1 MSDAA
6 TITDRQSRERQYYDE
21 YSQLHPPSPVSA
33 EVIDGTEH
41 RPWNPYWF
49 VAEVVRA
56 ELTTPDKRLLDF
68 GCGPGNYSV
77 QFARM
82 GFNVHGFDISPNNV
96 RISRELAAKHKVSDR
111 TSFVE
116 GAAEDLQ
123 YPENFFDVIVGI
135 DILHHGD
142 IGPAM
147 HECLRVLRPGGVAV
161 FKEPVE
167 VPIFDRFRNSA
178 FGTWLVPKTN
188 SFDRH
193 VTEDERKLVAADL
206 DLIRS
211 ITGNMVEHRFRVLT
225 RVEALGIKPRTSR
238 GASLV
243 EMLDYGVLSAIP
255 PVRKFGGNVV
265 LVFRK
270 PR

>member
-1 MSDAA
+1 MPEVAA
-6 TITDRQSRERQYYDE
+6 VTDRQSRERQYYDE
-21 YSQLHPPSPVSA
+21 YSKLHPPIPVVP
-33 EVIDGTEH
+33 EVVDGSEK

-49 VAEVVRA
+49 VAEVVRSQ
-56 ELTTPDKRLLDF
+56 LTTPGKRLLDF

-82 GFNVHGFDISPNNV
+82 GFTVHGFDISPNNV
-96 RISRELAAKHKVSDR
+96 RVSQELAAKHGVSER

-116 GAAEDLQ
+116 GAAEDLE
-123 YPENFFDVIVGI
+123 YPDNFFDVIVGI
-135 DILHHGD
+135 DILHHVD
-142 IGPAM
+142 IAPSM
-147 HECLRVLRPGGVAV
+147 HECLRVLRPGGVAI

-167 VPIFDRFRNSA
+167 VPIFDWLRNSA
-178 FGTWLVPKTN
+178 VGTWLVPKTK

-193 VTEDERKLVAADL
+193 VTEDERKLVKSDL

-211 ITGNMVEHRFRVLT
+211 ITGNMVEHRFRLLT
-225 RVEALGIKPRTSR
+225 RVEAIGVRPRTSR

-243 EMLDYGVLSAIP
+243 EMLDYAVLSAIP
-255 PVRKFGGNVV
+255 PVRRFGGNVV